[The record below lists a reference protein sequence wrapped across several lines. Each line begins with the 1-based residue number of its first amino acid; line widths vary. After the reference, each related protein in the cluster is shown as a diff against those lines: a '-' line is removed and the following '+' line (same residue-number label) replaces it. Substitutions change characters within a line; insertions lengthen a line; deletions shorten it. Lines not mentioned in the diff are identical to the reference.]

1 MLAGAFRPV
10 SAQLKALAAGNAPP
24 EGDRNKG
31 AKGTSGT
38 SRVDPLHME
47 ETFGPPSPS
56 IEPGASELR
65 GCFPTA
71 FTCARRVF
79 RGLAAGFGGTRRA
92 VRRDSHAG
100 SQVPERVLGFRSAA
114 LYPRSA
120 NFQPLPGTPPG
131 RASAPDARPGGA
143 SGEATGRDAR
153 PSGIFFNPSKGHGHA
168 PQADVYAPGPD
179 PGDGGGPV
187 LRLSS
192 HGRTFGVDD
201 SGSTFHV
208 GRRWLHPGP
217 LARTVHP
224 AARLLPPAD
233 GPLELASPVV
243 RVGGIPFLV

>member
-31 AKGTSGT
+31 ATGTSGT

-47 ETFGPPSPS
+47 EAFGPPPPS
-56 IEPGASELR
+56 IEPGAGGLR
-65 GCFPTA
+65 GCFPPA
-71 FTCARRVF
+71 FTSARRVF
-79 RGLAAGFGGTRRA
+79 GGLAAGFGGTQRA

-100 SQVPERVLGFRSAA
+100 SQVPERVLGSRSAA

-131 RASAPDARPGGA
+131 RASAPDARPAGA
-143 SGEATGRDAR
+143 SGEATGGDAR
-153 PSGIFFNPSKGHGHA
+153 LSGISFHASGGYGHA
-168 PQADVYAPGPD
+168 PQPDVYAPGPD
-179 PGDGGGPV
+179 PWDGGGLV

-192 HGRTFGVDD
+192 HGRTFGAHD

-208 GRRWLHPGP
+208 SRR
-217 LARTVHP
+217 
-224 AARLLPPAD
+224 
-233 GPLELASPVV
+233 
-243 RVGGIPFLV
+243 